1 MRSTAT
7 GARPDGSLDPRRN
20 NFNFL
25 RFFAASL
32 VVLSHAFELPTGFR
46 SHDVAFA
53 LTGQPFSWY
62 AVNLFFVVS
71 GYLIVVSWERRSSAF
86 AFLLARFMRLVPG
99 LFVMLAITVVVL
111 GAAFSTLS
119 FGQFMTDSQTWRY
132 AVGCLSIL
140 FVQYELP
147 GVFSNNPVS
156 AVNGSLWTLRYEVL
170 CYLSVA
176 AIGLLPGLQRIDRT
190 RRLMMLSAA
199 VAATAFALV
208 LFHAFDLRHAG
219 GKPAM
224 LYELARLAM
233 CFLLGGLYRQIEARM
248 PLRLDIVLCLF
259 VLTIAAAGTI
269 LFSPVANVA
278 TAYATFWV
286 AFMPKG
292 RWITWTRSAPDYSYG
307 VYIYAF
313 PIQQALIA
321 MWPGMTP
328 LANFTLG
335 FALTLAAAALSWHFV
350 EKPALSLKRR
360 FSARSVR
367 RADFNPA
374 PKMSGEA
381 QSLTFRRMGE

>member
-1 MRSTAT
+1 MRLAATAT
-7 GARPDGSLDPRRN
+7 GRDVSLDPRRN
-20 NFNFL
+20 NFNVL
-25 RFFAASL
+25 RFVAASL

-71 GYLIVVSWERRSSAF
+71 GYLIVASWERRSSVL
-86 AFLLARFMRLVPG
+86 AFLVARFMRLVPG
-99 LFVMLAITVVVL
+99 LFVMLTITVVVL

-119 FGQFMTDSQTWRY
+119 FGQFITDSQTWRY
-132 AVGCLSIL
+132 AAGCLSII
-140 FVQYELP
+140 FVRYELP

-176 AIGLLPGLQRIDRT
+176 AIGLLPGLQHIDR
-190 RRLMMLSAA
+190 RRRALILSAA
-199 VAATAFALV
+199 VVAASFALII
-208 LFHAFDLRHAG
+208 FDAFDLRHAG

-233 CFLLGGLYRQIEARM
+233 CFMLGGLYRQIETRL
-248 PLRLDIVLCLF
+248 PLRFDIVVGLL
-259 VLTIAAAGTI
+259 VLMMAVAGTM

-278 TAYATFWV
+278 VAYTTFWI
-286 AFMPKG
+286 AFIPKG
-292 RWITWTRSAPDYSYG
+292 RWISWTRSAPDYSYG

-321 MWPGMTP
+321 AWPGITP
-328 LANFTLG
+328 LLNFVLA
-335 FALTLAAAALSWHFV
+335 FAITLAAAAASWHFV
-350 EKPALSLKRR
+350 EKPALSLKRW
-360 FSARSVR
+360 FPGRSVR
-367 RADFNPA
+367 HADFNPA
-374 PKMSGEA
+374 SKMPGEA
-381 QSLTFRRMGE
+381 